1 MFRYSALTFN
11 SHRIHYDPLYCREIE
26 ELPDC
31 IVHGPLTV
39 TILLTWVYN
48 NVIPSFSKTTGK
60 SLKLKKYSYRNL
72 LPLLVNRKITLAA
85 TDLRR
90 DANSIDVWIQNEKG
104 SVCVNGTMELE
115 SV

>member
-1 MFRYSALTFN
+1 MTFN
-11 SHRIHYDPLYCREIE
+11 SHRIHYDPLYCQEVE
-26 ELPDC
+26 GLPDC

-39 TILLTWVYN
+39 TMLLTWAYN
-48 NVIPSFSKTTGK
+48 SVVPSFNTASGKT
-60 SLKLKKYSYRNL
+60 LKLKKYSYRNL

-85 TDLRR
+85 SDLHPEK
-90 DANSIDVWIQNEKG
+90 NSFDVWIQNEKG